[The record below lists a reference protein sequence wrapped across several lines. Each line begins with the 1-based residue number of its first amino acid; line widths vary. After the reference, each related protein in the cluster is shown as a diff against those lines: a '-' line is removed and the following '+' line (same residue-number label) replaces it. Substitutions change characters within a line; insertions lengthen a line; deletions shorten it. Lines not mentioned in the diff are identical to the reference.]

1 MSNSTHHKFA
11 VYRPATSLDDTAVV
25 FFGLTR
31 VGISEPK
38 LIKLLQALPIISISM
53 GDAHDLALTADGRVF
68 AWGSNLQGCLGT
80 GNGIPN
86 STVPCEVLRFG
97 TGPGRVFC
105 ISITTNGW
113 HSGALAIDLQV

>member
-1 MSNSTHHKFA
+1 
-11 VYRPATSLDDTAVV
+11 
-25 FFGLTR
+25 
-31 VGISEPK
+31 
-38 LIKLLQALPIISISM
+38 M

-68 AWGSNLQGCLGT
+68 AWGSNLQGCLGI
-80 GNGIPN
+80 GKEVIHSIEPR
-86 STVPCEVLRFG
+86 EVLRFG